1 MEESGLYEQAVE
13 EVQAAGRAGEGDV
26 IYGSREWWAE
36 RSDQL
41 VWIAEGR
48 EVVRNGRLYHEDG
61 SYTSAETGYPLMR
74 RLGWQNYNK
83 PGELAD
89 GRRVLPLYSD
99 AYSTSLLAITDD
111 GARSWTLSAPLMGR
125 LSSTESMAG

>member
-48 EVVRNGRLYHEDG
+48 EVVRDGRLYHEDG

-74 RLGWQNYNK
+74 RLGAQTYNK
-83 PGELAD
+83 PVELAA
-89 GRRVLPLYSD
+89 GRMVLPLDSY
-99 AYSTSLLAITDD
+99 ALATSLLAMTEH
-111 GARSWTLSAPLMGR
+111 GA
-125 LSSTESMAG
+125 